1 MTGLN
6 DILKQTVPV
15 EAQVP
20 PPMAIVVMV
29 VPVSALGEAGIQVQ
43 WPPQMPLP
51 SVAQALQAALGTVKA
66 MHRTQTGGLIL
77 PEQNG

>member
-6 DILKQTVPV
+6 ELLQQTQPMQA
-15 EAQVP
+15 EVP
-20 PPMAIVVMV
+20 PPVAIVVMV
-29 VPVSALGEAGIQVQ
+29 VPKNALGEASIQVQ

-66 MHRTQTGGLIL
+66 IHRNQAGGLLL
-77 PEQNG
+77 PDGG